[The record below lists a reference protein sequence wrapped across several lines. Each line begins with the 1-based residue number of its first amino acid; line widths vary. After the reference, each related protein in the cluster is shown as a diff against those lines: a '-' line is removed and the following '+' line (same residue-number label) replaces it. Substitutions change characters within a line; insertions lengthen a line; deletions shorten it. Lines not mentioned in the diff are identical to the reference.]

1 MRECLEFCKKLIIM
15 LCEVLYLVKD
25 FLALL
30 IMSIIAS
37 SLSPTENDRTMVI
50 LLTLVMFWVCM
61 VLRQIHKE
69 YLTMMRRELAHKRFT
84 RIDNYGNP
92 YIKAEDFPEVVDY
105 LYRLEEAENVKQ
117 RTEDRKP

>member
-1 MRECLEFCKKLIIM
+1 MRKCLESCKKLVIM

-30 IMSIIAS
+30 IMSIIGW
-37 SLSPTENDRTMVI
+37 SLSHTENDRTMVI
-50 LLTLVMFWVCM
+50 LLALVMFWVCM

-84 RIDNYGNP
+84 HIDSYGNP
-92 YIKAEDFPEVVDY
+92 YIKAEDLPEVVDY

-117 RTEDRKP
+117 RREDKRS

>member
-1 MRECLEFCKKLIIM
+1 MRECLESCKKLVIM

-30 IMSIIAS
+30 IMSIIGW

-50 LLTLVMFWVCM
+50 LLALVMFWVCM

-69 YLTMMRRELAHKRFT
+69 YLTMMRRDLAHKRFT
-84 RIDNYGNP
+84 HIDDFGNP
-92 YIKAEDFPEVVDY
+92 YIKEEDLPEIVEY
-105 LYRLEEAENVKQ
+105 LHRLEEAENVKPGKENR
-117 RTEDRKP
+117 RT

>member
-1 MRECLEFCKKLIIM
+1 MRECLESCKKLVIM

-30 IMSIIAS
+30 IMSIIGW

-50 LLTLVMFWVCM
+50 LLALVMFWVCM

-69 YLTMMRRELAHKRFT
+69 YLTMMRRELANKRFT
-84 RIDNYGNP
+84 HIDDYGNP

-105 LYRLEEAENVKQ
+105 LYRLEEAENAKQ
-117 RTEDRKP
+117 RKEDKR

>member
-1 MRECLEFCKKLIIM
+1 MRECLEYCKKLVIM

-30 IMSIIAS
+30 IMSIIGW
-37 SLSPTENDRTMVI
+37 SLSTTENDRTMVI
-50 LLTLVMFWVCM
+50 LLALVMFWVCM

-69 YLTMMRRELAHKRFT
+69 YITMMRRDLPHERFT
-84 RIDNYGNP
+84 HIDNYGNP
-92 YIKAEDFPEVVDY
+92 YLNEEDLPEVVDY

-117 RTEDRKP
+117 RKEDRKS

>member
-1 MRECLEFCKKLIIM
+1 MRECLESCKKLVIM
-15 LCEVLYLVKD
+15 LCEVLYLIKD

-69 YLTMMRRELAHKRFT
+69 YLTMMRRELVHKRFT
-84 RIDNYGNP
+84 HIDNYGNP
-92 YIKAEDFPEVVDY
+92 YINEEDLPEVVDY

-117 RTEDRKP
+117 RKEDRKS